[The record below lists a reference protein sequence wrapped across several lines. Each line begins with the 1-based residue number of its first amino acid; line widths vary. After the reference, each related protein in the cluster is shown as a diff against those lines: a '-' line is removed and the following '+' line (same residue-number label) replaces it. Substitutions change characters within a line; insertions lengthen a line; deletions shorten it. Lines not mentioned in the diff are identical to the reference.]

1 MRASAS
7 KIAAACGG
15 TLSGPDVELTGLAG
29 LREAKPGDLSFLANL
44 KYAEYLETT
53 KASCVIIPNNA
64 TPRACTPSV
73 HPERAPRA
81 CTPSGVEG
89 ESRGAAPSYIVS
101 DNPYLAWAKAVTLF
115 VQATAE
121 KPAPGVHP
129 SAFADPS
136 SKIDPAASIGAQAV
150 VESGAEIGPGTVVMP
165 LAYVGKKAR
174 IGRDCLIYSHVSI
187 REDCVLGDRV
197 ILHCGT
203 VIGSDGFGYARDGA
217 RQFKIPQVGN
227 VVIGDDVEIGAN
239 VTVDRGAAGPTV
251 IGRGTKIDNLVQIA
265 HNVRIGEDCVVVA
278 QSGVAGSTK
287 LGDRV
292 ILAAQAGVIGHIE
305 IGDDSMV
312 GAQSGVPKSL
322 PPKSIVFGYPA
333 RHHMKAKRIE
343 AVVDRLPEYAKRVQE
358 LEKKVAEL
366 EKGMG
371 EKKNRE
377 N

>member
-1 MRASAS
+1 MTKASAS
-7 KIAAACGG
+7 QIAAACGG
-15 TLSGPDVELTGLAG
+15 RLIGPDVELTGLAG
-29 LREAKPGDLSFLANL
+29 LKEAQPGDLSFLANP
-44 KYAEYLETT
+44 KYAEYLKTT
-53 KASCVIIPNNA
+53 KASCVIIPEG
-64 TPRACTPSV
+64 TPADPSK
-73 HPERAPRA
+73 
-81 CTPSGVEG
+81 TYLISG
-89 ESRGAAPSYIVS
+89 
-101 DNPYLAWAKAVTLF
+101 NPYLAWAKAVTLF
-115 VQATAE
+115 VQATSE
-121 KPAPGVHP
+121 KPTPGVHP
-129 SAFADPS
+129 SAFVDPS
-136 SKIDPAASIGAQAV
+136 AKVDPAASIGAQAV
-150 VESGAEIGPGTVVMP
+150 VEAGAEIGPGTVILP
-165 LAYVGKKAR
+165 LVYVGKKAR
-174 IGRDCLIYSHVSI
+174 IGKDCLIYPQASI
-187 REDCVLGDRV
+187 REDCLLGDRV

-217 RQFKIPQVGN
+217 KQFKIPQVGH

-265 HNVRIGEDCVVVA
+265 HNVNIGQDCVIVA
-278 QSGVAGSTK
+278 QSGIAGSTK

-343 AVVDRLPEYAKRVQE
+343 AVVDRLPEYAKRIQE

-366 EKGMG
+366 EGRLG
-371 EKKNRE
+371 ETKPRINAD
-377 N
+377 